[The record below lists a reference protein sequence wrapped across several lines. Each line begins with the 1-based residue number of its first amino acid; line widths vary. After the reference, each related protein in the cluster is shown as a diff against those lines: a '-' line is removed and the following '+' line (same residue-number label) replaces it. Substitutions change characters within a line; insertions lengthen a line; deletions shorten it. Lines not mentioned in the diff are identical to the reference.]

1 MLTYFSDTSTHIGT
15 LAFDV
20 NTDETRAGFAGDD
33 MPRTTFPSVVCTG
46 VRSRESDGEDWAV
59 LEDGDSHLSSQTLGR
74 IAAHPLRQAHGDALD
89 DAVLRG
95 LLLHGLRRLGES
107 TWHEHPLLLSESTGS
122 SAAARRG
129 AAELVFEDIG
139 APALCVCHAAELIC
153 VSAGRPTATVLELND
168 DAATASI
175 VVDGALQ
182 ARSVIAAPQLGGQQ
196 LASTFA
202 HYISPLT
209 GPLVPSCEGR
219 GVTCADSFLAYRT
232 SALRR
237 ELCDSLCRCTESAP
251 KAVARGRGRGRV
263 VVDLSLPSERP
274 EYTLPDGR
282 KIEVPD
288 QHGAQ
293 ACENLFASPVAL
305 AAVGG
310 APLQP
315 LQSMV
320 LSAIASLEPDTHKE
334 LLRSVI
340 VTGSVACLPG
350 VPERLEQEL
359 AAAARASPVATIAQQ
374 AHRLTIFIGSTHER
388 KNGAWL
394 GASILGSL
402 GSHHDLWMSRSEYD
416 EYGPPL
422 INRKGMQ
429 YAW

>member
-1 MLTYFSDTSTHIGT
+1 MLTYFPDTSTHIGA

-46 VRSRESDGEDWAV
+46 LAREGEGEDWAV
-59 LEDGDSHLSSQTLGR
+59 LEDGDSPLSSQTLGR

-95 LLLHGLRRLGES
+95 LLQHGLRRLGES